1 MSELMDSI
9 SYRTNSDTHLSDWSF
24 PIDRVTKAVHQTLM
38 KAVKLGA
45 VVIKR

>member
-1 MSELMDSI
+1 MDSI
-9 SYRTNSDTHLSDWSF
+9 SYRTNSDTHLSAWSF
-24 PIDRVTKAVHQTLM
+24 AIVGVTKAVHLTLM